1 MAVVVLTDC
10 CSSEVAKGPQLS
22 LKNFWNSKG
31 KAEGKTHTH
40 SQRDI
45 WRRKRDLSMTSDF
58 PRNLKETQA
67 MKVVLRKSWQSKG
80 EGIKEITVALVTA
93 LDAAG

>member
-1 MAVVVLTDC
+1 
-10 CSSEVAKGPQLS
+10 
-22 LKNFWNSKG
+22 
-31 KAEGKTHTH
+31 
-40 SQRDI
+40 
-45 WRRKRDLSMTSDF
+45 MTSDF